1 MYRAKKSLIGLV
13 FSIILFT
20 CASSFSKADNGLFT
34 TIEKVPLPSEVGAQE
49 ASLTS
54 KDGILYMTWME
65 KVNTQTKVMFSMKT
79 ASGWSEPTSVHI
91 GYDLF
96 VNWADFPSIAVL
108 SNKTIAVHWLQ
119 KVGNS
124 GFDYQINIALS
135 SDNGQTWSSP
145 KILHEDRSPVQ
156 HGFVSTTP
164 SKEKLLTIIWLDG
177 RTYGV
182 KLGETKNVT
191 EAMQLRATTITSD
204 GIIGKEVAIDKRT
217 CSCCQTSITVTD
229 KGTVIAAY
237 RDRSE
242 DEIRD
247 ISIARLEG
255 NGWQEPFS
263 LNDDGWEISG
273 CPVNGPAISSIDKL
287 VAVAWFTRAKGVSA
301 VKIAFSDDD
310 GKSFATPLSIEHQDP
325 IGRVDLEML
334 PDGSALVSWVEWI
347 DGNEVISICRASQKH
362 GCKTQQRLVLNAGN
376 ESLNFPKL
384 ERVNEDIYLVWTQ
397 PDENGDNLSMLR
409 LSLKP
414 IDPFI

>member
-1 MYRAKKSLIGLV
+1 MYRAKKSLLGLI
-13 FSIILFT
+13 FSIIHLT
-20 CASSFSKADNGLFT
+20 WASSFSNADNGLFT
-34 TIEKVPLPSEVGAQE
+34 VIEKVPLPTEVGAQE

-65 KVNTQTKVMFSMKT
+65 NVNTQTKVMFSMKT
-79 ASGWSEPTSVHI
+79 ASGWSEPTAVHI
-91 GYDLF
+91 GHDLF
-96 VNWADFPSIAVL
+96 VNWADFPSIAIL
-108 SNKTIAVHWLQ
+108 SDKTIAVHWLQ
-119 KVGNS
+119 KIGKL

-135 SDNGQTWSSP
+135 SDNGQTWSDP

-156 HGFVSTTP
+156 HGFVSMTP

-182 KLGETKNVT
+182 KLGETKNET
-191 EAMQLRATTITSD
+191 EAMQLRATTITGE

-242 DEIRD
+242 GEIRD
-247 ISIARLEG
+247 ISIARLER
-255 NGWQEPFS
+255 NGWQEPYS

-287 VAVAWFTRAKGVSA
+287 VAVAWFTGAKGVSA

-310 GKSFATPLSIEHQDP
+310 GRSFAAPLSIEHQDP

-347 DGNEVISICRASQKH
+347 DGNEVISICRARQKH
-362 GCKTQQRLVLNAGN
+362 GCKTQQLLALNAGN
-376 ESLNFPKL
+376 EPLNFPRL

-397 PDENGDNLSMLR
+397 PDENGYNLSMLR
-409 LSLKP
+409 LSP
-414 IDPFI
+414 IPSKSF